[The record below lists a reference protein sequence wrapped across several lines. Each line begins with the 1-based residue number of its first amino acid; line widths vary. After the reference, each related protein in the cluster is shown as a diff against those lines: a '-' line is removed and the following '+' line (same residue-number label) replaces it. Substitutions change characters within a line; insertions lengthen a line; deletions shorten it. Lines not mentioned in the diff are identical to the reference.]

1 MKFFLKFVTIR
12 LLYIYMREE
21 IVMHR
26 SIGKILPADGYRT
39 KKNFVLSHDE
49 YEAIYQLY
57 QPIIGLDAVSLY
69 VTLFHQIAFHTQHSH
84 HYLMQML
91 NLPLDRIYDARLK
104 CEAIGLMDTYRTE
117 DEQMTCY
124 DFELH
129 QPLTPIKF
137 VHDDLLS
144 QMLYHQIGKSK
155 FHSLKEQI
163 LNNQG
168 IELTG
173 DVITANF
180 IDVFSNR
187 EAYHDKEANVTESE
201 IDLPDSRIEMETV
214 LDFDWLR
221 DQMKTRMLPIEA
233 IFTRDNMQL
242 INHMAVLYSLS
253 TTEVEKILQWSID
266 SDHRLDREAFKEAC
280 LDAVDIK
287 PSKKQVI
294 TQRDRLKQS
303 SNESDVK
310 KSKRERYIEQMK
322 TISPKDL
329 LEDLSNSRTASTQ
342 DLKMIAGIMDQHN
355 LSGGVMNVLIHYVM
369 IKTDMKLTKAYLEKI
384 ASHWSRK
391 QVKTVEAAMRLAKE
405 EHEKYQEWD
414 KGKKRSYQKPGSKR
428 EVVPEWFKKQKE
440 TQAKKQT
447 TQASPKTAEDVSAS
461 DDVDQLLKAYKENKQ
476 R

>member
-1 MKFFLKFVTIR
+1 
-12 LLYIYMREE
+12 
-21 IVMHR
+21 MHR
-26 SIGKILPADGYRT
+26 SIGKILPVDGYRT
-39 KKNFVLSHDE
+39 KKTFVLSHDE

-117 DEQMTCY
+117 NEEVTCY

-137 VHDDLLS
+137 VNDDLLS

-155 FHSLKEQI
+155 FYSLKEQI
-163 LNNQG
+163 LTNQG

-173 DVITANF
+173 DSVTANF

-187 EAYHDKEANVTESE
+187 ESVAINESKVSDAAIDSDDRHIE
-201 IDLPDSRIEMETV
+201 IKTV
-214 LDFDWLR
+214 LDFDWLK
-221 DQMKTRMLPIEA
+221 DQMRTRMLPVDA
-233 IFTRDNMQL
+233 IFTPDNTQL

-266 SDHRLDREAFKEAC
+266 SEHRLDREAFKEAC
-280 LDAVDIK
+280 LDAVDVK

-294 TQRDRLKQS
+294 TQRDRLKQTT
-303 SNESDVK
+303 NEEDVN
-310 KSKRERYIEQMK
+310 KSKRQRYIEQME

-329 LEDLSNSRTASTQ
+329 LEDLSNSRIASNQ

-391 QVKTVEAAMRLAKE
+391 QVKTVEAAMAIAKE

-414 KGKKRSYQKPGSKR
+414 KGKKRNYQKPGSKR
-428 EVVPEWFKKQKE
+428 EVVPEWFKKQKA

-447 TQASPKTAEDVSAS
+447 AQPSAKDKEDVSAS